1 MKTSTKTSTTT
12 RILLLLLTLAMTVSV
27 FAGCKTQTNG
37 SETDSE
43 GTTAGTQDTG
53 TAEIVPDFEPFDYD
67 TDITILQNDNTNG
80 SINREEWNS
89 EEAEN
94 ENLEYALIDKIDY
107 LETKYGITF
116 NFRYRTKVDVGGTLS
131 NEIMTNQGTYDI
143 INFPLLQ
150 TSTLASQGLLYSLT
164 DVENIDLSK
173 PWWNQQLNEDVAY
186 NGDNF
191 FAVGNS
197 NLTSMWTAG
206 CVFFNKQLA
215 EGVGYNYNSIYQMV
229 TDHTWTLEKL
239 LEISQDAWQEKDGEN
254 GKTAGDIFGIAQT
267 AGGWYT
273 AFYGSGIKFVSAS
286 DNGDFVLNSV
296 DQTVIDYLE
305 MIIEYE
311 NNEEISFVDTKHE
324 GTDTWGKFTN
334 GEALFLVE
342 FIAVSTNAKK
352 SSVDYGILPSPLATA
367 GQTSYYTTI
376 HTGHSSCFAIPTDI
390 WDGDLPMLGKIIEE
404 ANYISR
410 KEVWPEM
417 YDTLLKGQ
425 IARDPQSADI
435 LDVIFDNLS
444 VDCMLIYAPVLDT
457 TIRAL
462 IKKGDTSNI
471 KSTLDGVVPNAEAQL
486 LNINNAYKDKIQ

>member
-1 MKTSTKTSTTT
+1 MKTSTKT
-12 RILLLLLTLAMTVSV
+12 RILLLLLALAMTVTV
-27 FAGCKTQTNG
+27 FAGCGKKDEEPPV
-37 SETDSE
+37 ETKPYDDSQ
-43 GTTAGTQDTG
+43 GTTA
-53 TAEIVPDFEPFDYD
+53 EVVPDFEPFNYD

-80 SINREEWNS
+80 SINREEWSS
-89 EEAEN
+89 ENAET
-94 ENLEYALIDKIDY
+94 ENIEYALIDKISY
-107 LETKYGITF
+107 LENKYGVTF

-173 PWWNQQLNEDVAY
+173 PWWNQQINEDIAY
-186 NGDNF
+186 RDDNF

-206 CVFFNKQLA
+206 CVFFNKTIA
-215 EGVGYNYNSIYQMV
+215 ESLGYNYTTIYQMV
-229 TDHTWTLEKL
+229 NDRVWTLEKL
-239 LEISQDAWQEKDGEN
+239 LEISQNAYQNKDGIE
-254 GKTAGDIFGIAQT
+254 GKTEGDIYGVSQS

-273 AFYGSGIKFVSAS
+273 AFYGSGIKFVSGTEE
-286 DNGDFVLNSV
+286 GDFVLNNF
-296 DQTVIDYLE
+296 DQTMYDYLE
-305 MIIEYE
+305 TIITYE
-311 NNEEISFVDTKHE
+311 NNEEISYVDSKFE
-324 GTDTWGKFTN
+324 KADNWKQFTD
-334 GEALFLVE
+334 GEALFLIE
-342 FIAVSTNAKK
+342 FIAVSTSAKA
-352 SSVDYGILPSPLATA
+352 STVDYGILPAPLAQA
-367 GQTSYYTTI
+367 GQSNYYTTI

-435 LDVIFDNLS
+435 LDIIFNNLS
-444 VDCMLIYAPVLDT
+444 VDCMLIYASVLDN

-462 IKKGDTSNI
+462 IKEGDTTQIANKLGSVI
-471 KSTLDGVVPNAEAQL
+471 TNANNQL
-486 LNINNAYKDKIQ
+486 TDINNAYKEKVG